1 MADPIPHVVAASG
14 DASAAPDGAIP
25 VALYGAGSSG
35 PTTVTSDDITDATA
49 TGKSVLTAASA
60 AAARTAIGAGTSNL
74 ALGTTASTALAGNT
88 ALLQI
93 GTTATTAAA
102 GNHTQA
108 ATTVNV
114 SADATNGVTAGN
126 LQATISA
133 LAARIKALED
143 AAA

>member
-25 VALYGAGSSG
+25 VALYGAGPSG

-60 AAARTAIGAGTSNL
+60 ADARTAIGAGTSSL
-74 ALGTTASTALAGNT
+74 ALGTTAS
-88 ALLQI
+88 
-93 GTTATTAAA
+93 TAAA

-114 SADATNGVTAGN
+114 AADATNGVTAAN
-126 LQATISA
+126 LQVTISA

-143 AAA
+143 AAV